1 MTVGLVSA
9 MRHFAD
15 PEESDEPADRPA
27 WLIAVAARWQ
37 PCSSLPHDEML
48 LLLSLMQSAR
58 PAARPAPRPRS
69 RRTRRSR
76 RARAAVR
83 HFKPGDTIM
92 RAGGAAEIFGVLDA

>member
-1 MTVGLVSA
+1 MTVGLVTA

-15 PEESDEPADRPA
+15 PDESGEPADRPA

-37 PCSSLPHDEML
+37 PCSSLRHDEML

-69 RRTRRSR
+69 RRTRR
-76 RARAAVR
+76 
-83 HFKPGDTIM
+83 
-92 RAGGAAEIFGVLDA
+92 